1 VLADEE
7 LPKPPT
13 QDRSRRKREALLAAA
28 MHLFAERGYEATGI
42 DAIAAR
48 AGVAVG
54 GFYGHFGSKR
64 QLLLVLVDRLI
75 AEMDGLDFSLVL
87 QAEDERKAVEGLVR
101 SGLRADWAHAGVYR
115 AWREAVLG
123 DPALDELNRRIDDW
137 SRTRIELALTAIG
150 RFPRARR
157 DLDIEALAAIL
168 NGLFWR
174 VAETPE
180 SERARVADALVD
192 MIVRA
197 VLNDLP

>member
-1 VLADEE
+1 VLADEA
-7 LPKPPT
+7 LPKPPI

-28 MHLFAERGYEATGI
+28 MHLFAERGFEATGI

-75 AEMDGLDFSLVL
+75 AEMDGLDFRLVL

-123 DPALDELNRRIDDW
+123 DPALDELNRRIEDW
-137 SRTRIELALTAIG
+137 SRTRIELALTAVG
-150 RFPRARR
+150 RFPSARR
-157 DLDIEALAAIL
+157 NLDIEALASIL

-192 MIVRA
+192 MIVCA
-197 VLNDLP
+197 VLNDRP

>member
-1 VLADEE
+1 VLADEA
-7 LPKPPT
+7 LPKPPI

-28 MHLFAERGYEATGI
+28 MHLFAERGFEAAGI

-75 AEMDGLDFSLVL
+75 AEMDGLDFGLVL
-87 QAEDERKAVEGLVR
+87 QVEDERKAVEGLVR

-123 DPALDELNRRIDDW
+123 DPTLDELNQRVEHW
-137 SRTRIELALTAIG
+137 SRTRIELALTAIR
-150 RFPRARR
+150 RFPSARR
-157 DLDIEALAAIL
+157 DVDVEALANIL
-168 NGLFWR
+168 NALFWR

-197 VLNDLP
+197 VLHDRP

>member
-1 VLADEE
+1 MLADEA
-7 LPKPPT
+7 LPKPPI

-28 MHLFAERGYEATGI
+28 MHLFAERGFEAAGI

-75 AEMDGLDFSLVL
+75 AEMDGLDFGLVL
-87 QAEDERKAVEGLVR
+87 QVEDERKAVEGLVR

-123 DPALDELNRRIDDW
+123 DPTLDELNQRVEHW
-137 SRTRIELALTAIG
+137 SRTRIELALTAIR
-150 RFPRARR
+150 RFPSARR
-157 DLDIEALAAIL
+157 DVDVEALANIL
-168 NGLFWR
+168 NALFWR

-197 VLNDLP
+197 VLHDRP

>member
-1 VLADEE
+1 
-7 LPKPPT
+7 
-13 QDRSRRKREALLAAA
+13 
-28 MHLFAERGYEATGI
+28 
-42 DAIAAR
+42 
-48 AGVAVG
+48 
-54 GFYGHFGSKR
+54 
-64 QLLLVLVDRLI
+64 
-75 AEMDGLDFSLVL
+75 
-87 QAEDERKAVEGLVR
+87 
-101 SGLRADWAHAGVYR
+101 
-115 AWREAVLG
+115 
-123 DPALDELNRRIDDW
+123 LNRRIDDW

>member
-1 VLADEE
+1 
-7 LPKPPT
+7 
-13 QDRSRRKREALLAAA
+13 